1 MMWAPSNIGA
11 QHLESPMNVDDGGVE
26 VAWHTFCLHHHRSLG
41 FSYMAMQE
49 AIKAYLQYVKDKNDR
64 TSDTTAV

>member
-1 MMWAPSNIGA
+1 MMWAPSKIGA
-11 QHLESPMNVDDGGVE
+11 YYLESPMKVDDEGLE

-41 FSYMAMQE
+41 FSHMAFRL

-64 TSDTTAV
+64 TSDTTTV

>member
-11 QHLESPMNVDDGGVE
+11 YYLESPMKVDDEGLE

-41 FSYMAMQE
+41 FSHMAFRL

-64 TSDTTAV
+64 TSDTTTV